1 MSEMHT
7 SDKVGLVSERRIP
20 KIASERHNKYMQEYQ
35 KRKYDTNTEF
45 RIGMRARM
53 NKRNF
58 LKRLS
63 LVLVKKIEAGPDII
77 FLCGRR
83 KNSKIKIYF

>member
-1 MSEMHT
+1 MSE
-7 SDKVGLVSERRIP
+7 SQNARFEPKLV
-20 KIASERHNKYMQEYQ
+20 ASGNVRKYAARNEYMKAYQ
-35 KRKYDTNTEF
+35 KRKYESNQEF
-45 RIGMRARM
+45 RVGTKDRM

-63 LVLVKKIEAGPDII
+63 LVLVKKLEAGPDII
-77 FLCGRR
+77 CLCGKR

>member
-1 MSEMHT
+1 M
-7 SDKVGLVSERRIP
+7 K
-20 KIASERHNKYMQEYQ
+20 AYQ
-35 KRKYDTNTEF
+35 KQKYDSNADF
-45 RIGMRARM
+45 RIGMRTRM

-63 LVLVKKIEAGPDII
+63 LVLVKKLEAGPDIVC
-77 FLCGRR
+77 LCGKR

>member
-1 MSEMHT
+1 MSESQT
-7 SDKVGLVSERRIP
+7 TR
-20 KIASERHNKYMQEYQ
+20 KYAARNEYMKTYQ
-35 KRKYDTNTEF
+35 KRKYESNQAF
-45 RIGMRARM
+45 RNGTKDRM

-63 LVLVKKIEAGPDII
+63 LVLVKKLEAGPDII
-77 FLCGRR
+77 CLCGKR

>member
-1 MSEMHT
+1 MSE
-7 SDKVGLVSERRIP
+7 SQDVR
-20 KIASERHNKYMQEYQ
+20 KYAARNEYMKAYQ
-35 KRKYDTNTEF
+35 KRKYESNPEF
-45 RIGMRARM
+45 KAGTKDRM

-63 LVLVKKIEAGPDII
+63 LVLVKKLEAGPDII
-77 FLCGRR
+77 YLCGKR